1 MRAKNWKMTSFW
13 GQPPL
18 KKNLFPPHDGGGD
31 TPKFWSPPP
40 HVAQHR
46 FRPSF
51 LPPPIMGGDRE
62 KKSHHGFG
70 QCWKNPPPPPQ
81 WGGEH
86 HLCLT
91 ICKVFECCQ
100 RCCRKS
106 CLHNFKCACRFYANF
121 YCVLVKNTFRP
132 FISADFFSRFIF
144 FWRGRGSNC
153 FSSIFV
159 FMMDFGECLLNNC

>member
-1 MRAKNWKMTSFW
+1 MMGGGTPQNFD
-13 GQPPL
+13 PPL
-18 KKNLFPPHDGGGD
+18 PMLPNTDFDPHFCPPHHGGGSRKKI
-31 TPKFWSPPP
+31 PPWFWPM
-40 HVAQHR
+40 
-46 FRPSF
+46 
-51 LPPPIMGGDRE
+51 LE
-62 KKSHHGFG
+62 KS
-70 QCWKNPPPPPQ
+70 PPPPQ